1 MTVDPDRSSTN
12 DPASA
17 VPENDGVVSVVV
29 VPPPVNWIVGVTG
42 ETVSRVTEEVAALD
56 SLPAASLATN
66 LNCQT
71 PSGKLP
77 AIEDGECTA

>member
-1 MTVDPDRSSTN
+1 MSGLVKTTVGAPG
-12 DPASA
+12 A
-17 VPENDGVVSVVV
+17 
-29 VPPPVNWIVGVTG
+29 
-42 ETVSRVTEEVAALD
+42 TVSTVTEEVTALD